1 MLIQKELMEERGPLL
16 VGERQT
22 DLETPVSLFM
32 KLRPLGANVL
42 LESAQEGRYWG
53 RYSFIAFGEP
63 CFSFHQAHSG
73 AWEELRV
80 FLKEEGGHQVMGLP
94 PFQGGLVGHLSYDA
108 VTYLESVDLPREEL
122 MGVPQM
128 AFLRVDRLVV
138 LDNLMGKLYFMAR
151 GKGSRAWA
159 REAEEMVSAPVPR
172 NGEGEGGVVGEVV
185 STFSPRGYMEAVEK
199 AVEYVHAGDVI
210 QVVLAQILTIPSTQD
225 PFTLYRALRHLN
237 PSPYMFFLDMGD
249 YQLVGSSPEVMVR
262 LTGRLM
268 ETRPIAGTRPRSG
281 DPARD
286 RSAVEEL
293 LKDEKEGAEHVMLVD
308 LARNDLG
315 RVAVTGSVE
324 VTEFR
329 QVEAYSHVFH
339 LVSHVKGIL
348 REGLDALD
356 VLRATFPAGT
366 LSGAPKVRAMEIISE
381 LEPVRRGF
389 YGGAVGYL
397 DYGGNMDT
405 CIAIRSLCHREG
417 LYYLGAGAGIVA
429 DSVPERE
436 YAETMSKARGMLKA
450 LGIEG

>member
-1 MLIQKELMEERGPLL
+1 MLVQKALLKKQGPLL
-16 VGERQT
+16 VGERMA
-22 DLETPVSLFM
+22 DLETPVSIFM
-32 KLRPLGANVL
+32 KLRPIGANVL

-53 RYSFIAFGEP
+53 RYSFIAFGDP
-63 CFSFHQAHSG
+63 CFSFHEATQD
-73 AWEELRV
+73 AWEEVRR
-80 FLKEEGGHQVMGLP
+80 FLKEEGTAPVPGLP
-94 PFQGGLVGHLSYDA
+94 PFQGGLAGHVSYDA
-108 VTYLESVDLPREEL
+108 VTHLEPVALPVVGL
-122 MGVPQM
+122 MDVPQM
-128 AFLRVDRLVV
+128 AFLRTDRLVV
-138 LDNLMGKLYFMAR
+138 LDNLKGTLRFVAR
-151 GKGSRAWA
+151 GEGSEAWA
-159 REAEEMVSAPVPR
+159 REVEEGLSGPV
-172 NGEGEGGVVGEVV
+172 GDEGHDGGISGKIS
-185 STFSPRGYMEAVEK
+185 STFSPGGYMTAVER

-210 QVVLAQILTIPSTQD
+210 QVVLAQILTIPSQKD
-225 PFTLYRALRHLN
+225 PFSLYRALRHVN

-268 ETRPIAGTRPRSG
+268 ETRPIAGTRPRTG

-286 RSAVEEL
+286 QEAVREL
-293 LKDEKEGAEHVMLVD
+293 MADEKEAAEHIMLVD

-324 VTEFR
+324 VTDFR

-339 LVSHVKGIL
+339 IVSHVKGVL
-348 REGLDALD
+348 KEDLDALD

-405 CIAIRSLCHREG
+405 CIAIRSLFHRDG
-417 LYYLGAGAGIVA
+417 LFYLGAGAGIVA

-436 YAETMSKARGMLKA
+436 YAETMSKAKGMLAA
-450 LGIEG
+450 LGVG

>member
-1 MLIQKELMEERGPLL
+1 M
-16 VGERQT
+16 
-22 DLETPVSLFM
+22 
-32 KLRPLGANVL
+32 
-42 LESAQEGRYWG
+42 
-53 RYSFIAFGEP
+53 
-63 CFSFHQAHSG
+63 
-73 AWEELRV
+73 
-80 FLKEEGGHQVMGLP
+80 
-94 PFQGGLVGHLSYDA
+94 
-108 VTYLESVDLPREEL
+108 
-122 MGVPQM
+122 
-128 AFLRVDRLVV
+128 
-138 LDNLMGKLYFMAR
+138 
-151 GKGSRAWA
+151 
-159 REAEEMVSAPVPR
+159 
-172 NGEGEGGVVGEVV
+172 VGEVV
-185 STFSPRGYMEAVEK
+185 STFSPRGYMEAVKK
-199 AVEYVHAGDVI
+199 AVDYVHAGDVI
-210 QVVLAQILTIPSTQD
+210 QVVLAQILTIPSTQE
-225 PFTLYRALRHLN
+225 PFALYRALRHLN

-268 ETRPIAGTRPRSG
+268 ESRPIAGTRPRTG

-286 RSAVEEL
+286 RAAVEEL
-293 LKDEKEGAEHVMLVD
+293 LEDEKEAAEHVMLVD

-339 LVSHVKGIL
+339 LVSHVKGVL
-348 REGLDALD
+348 EEGLDALD
-356 VLRATFPAGT
+356 VLKATFPAGT

-405 CIAIRSLCHREG
+405 CIAIRSLCHKEG

-450 LGIEG
+450 LGIENTVLGSEF